1 MKNGENFEILKKQ
14 IYHIRKLYKICANY
28 TKKQKK
34 PIYNKSIKTID
45 KDLARNL
52 IQKKEQ
58 KNYEKKIIG
67 DFIDRSN

>member
-1 MKNGENFEILKKQ
+1 MLKKQ

-58 KNYEKKIIG
+58 KKL
-67 DFIDRSN
+67 

>member
-1 MKNGENFEILKKQ
+1 MKNGENFEILKNRY
-14 IYHIRKLYKICANY
+14 IIFENY
-28 TKKQKK
+28 TKYAQIIQKKQKK

-58 KNYEKKIIG
+58 KKL
-67 DFIDRSN
+67 